1 MTYEEHIEH
10 FKNWYINHKNY
21 TNWQKLLDEYKLDN
35 EDIVSIYAKE
45 TNIITFDRVDY
56 WTEEFQS
63 ENILL

>member
-35 EDIVSIYAKE
+35 EDIVAIYAKE
-45 TNIITFDRVDY
+45 TNIITFERVDY
-56 WTEEFQS
+56 WAEEFQS

>member
-10 FKNWYINHKNY
+10 FLNWYINHKNY

-35 EDIVSIYAKE
+35 EDIVTIYAKE
-45 TNIITFDRVDY
+45 TNIITFERVDY